1 MSRRKRP
8 WGVYAGPILFFG
20 GLAVFLGVQKAG
32 SIKDLVEHW
41 GYELE
46 HSSEPVVMDL
56 PVYVPLFVGGD
67 WLGRLETVVVQR
79 DRPGTVDGVHLI
91 AHIDEKEHLAS
102 LEGCALRLQV
112 RDDNIREL
120 KRALRCVKD
129 TKDLIP
135 FGDLWVRDA
144 NLTFPVVVRLE
155 DLPCDEMGRHVG
167 PCEQFQHQLQIQMRG
182 LADELSVSFRELQ
195 REARRIQSRVQMEVR
210 EKVREAARGGHR

>member
-8 WGVYAGPILFFG
+8 WGVIAGPILFFG

-41 GYELE
+41 GHELE

-79 DRPGTVDGVHLI
+79 DRPGTVDGVRLI
-91 AHIDEKEHLAS
+91 AHIDDKEHLAS
-102 LEGCALRLQV
+102 LENCALRLQV
-112 RDDNIREL
+112 RDDNIGEL

-129 TKDLIP
+129 TENLVS
-135 FGDLWVRDA
+135 FGDLRVRNADM
-144 NLTFPVVVRLE
+144 TVPVVVRLE

-167 PCEQFQHQLQIQMRG
+167 PCQQFQHQLQVQMRG
-182 LADELSVSFRELQ
+182 LADELSVSVRELQ
-195 REARRIQSRVQMEVR
+195 REARRIQQRVQVEVR
-210 EKVREAARGGHR
+210 EKVREAGRRGIR